1 MDWIKNEI
9 LKGREILKKDWDLT
23 EKVESDLSKGI
34 KRPPFE
40 KPFEQGSFLIELPA
54 RENLKLFDISLW
66 EAIFNRRSKRK
77 YTEDFLNIDELAFLL
92 LATNGVKKITPNV
105 VFKTV
110 PSGGAMH
117 PIETYLIINRV
128 KDLERKDITKGL
140 YRYLPIEHKLLLEK
154 SYYEGMIEDFDDALN
169 NQFWDA
175 AAYFVWTAIP
185 YRMEYKYTVVSHKM
199 IAIEAGHICQNLY
212 LAVQAIG
219 CGTCGIAAYSQK
231 KMDKFLGIDGNDEFT
246 IYCAP
251 IGKVNQ

>member
-1 MDWIKNEI
+1 MDWFKNEI
-9 LKGREILKKDWDLT
+9 SSGREILKKDWDLT

-40 KPFEQGSFLIELPA
+40 KPFEQDSSLIDLPGK
-54 RENLKLFDISLW
+54 ESLHHFDISLW

-77 YTEDFLNIDELAFLL
+77 YTEDFLTIDELTFLL

-117 PIETYLIINRV
+117 PIETYLFINRV
-128 KDLERKDITKGL
+128 KDLESADIPKGL
-140 YRYLPIEHKLLLEK
+140 YRYLPIENKLLLVKEHY
-154 SYYEGMIEDFDDALN
+154 SEMIKDFDDALN

-219 CGTCGIAAYSQK
+219 CGTCGIAAYNQK
-231 KMDKFLGIDGNDEFT
+231 KMDKFLNIDGNNEFT

-251 IGKVNQ
+251 VGKVNQ